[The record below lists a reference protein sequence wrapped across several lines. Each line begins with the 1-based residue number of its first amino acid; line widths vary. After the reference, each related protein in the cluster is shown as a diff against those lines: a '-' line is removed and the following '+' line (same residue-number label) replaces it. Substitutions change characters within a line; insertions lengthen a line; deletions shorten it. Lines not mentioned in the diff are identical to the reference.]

1 MLAENYHA
9 DEYRC
14 EETHHRPYC
23 SNDGKLILLQN
34 GGKTRGRADGVDKN
48 NQGDVGKTRC
58 QRDFLG
64 RVLAEREKECGE
76 YEPRDIRKK
85 EEKIHTGGL
94 CGTMLELYFLAALTL
109 DPV

>member
-34 GGKTRGRADGVDKN
+34 GGKPRERAEGVDKN
-48 NQGDVGKTRC
+48 NQRDVGKTRG
-58 QRDFLG
+58 QREFFGKEFADG
-64 RVLAEREKECGE
+64 EKECGE

-85 EEKIHTGGL
+85 EEKIHTGGR
-94 CGTMLELYFLAALTL
+94 CRNRTYDVGFGDRSYTI
-109 DPV
+109 